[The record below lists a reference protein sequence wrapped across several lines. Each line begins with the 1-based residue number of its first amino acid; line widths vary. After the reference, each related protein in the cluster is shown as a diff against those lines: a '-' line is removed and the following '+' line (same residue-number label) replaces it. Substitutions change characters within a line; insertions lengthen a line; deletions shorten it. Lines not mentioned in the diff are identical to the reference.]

1 MIKYLLKLR
10 FIILPLFLLGI
21 PQSCTVEDDG
31 LSLIEELENMMQT
44 ENTWEITRFMDV
56 EEDETYLFTAYEFK
70 FNDDGTL
77 TASNDTNTFNG
88 TWSISDSDSSD
99 DDDSSDDVD
108 FNISFNLGNNL
119 DELTDDWDIITK
131 SENKIE
137 LIDISGDGDTE
148 YLTFEKL

>member
-1 MIKYLLKLR
+1 M
-10 FIILPLFLLGI
+10 GI

-44 ENTWEITRFMDV
+44 ENGWEISLFMDS
-56 EEDETYLFTAYEFK
+56 EENETYLFSDYTFVFK
-70 FNDDGTL
+70 DNGTL
-77 TASNDTNTFNG
+77 TASTGSNTFEG
-88 TWSISDSDSSD
+88 TWSITDSDSYD

-108 FNISFNLGNNL
+108 FNINFNLDNNL

-148 YLTFEKL
+148 YLSFEKL